1 VVVWRWRRADAP
13 VRVLSEAV
21 PPPATVSGEV
31 DPFAAL
37 DALVAELEGT
47 TVRIGGSDE
56 LDEGA
61 VVERDLEARQLRPSV
76 EPRLCGT
83 ANAPLLLARHCL
95 DGIAVAGSS
104 LLLHLDEAKLP
115 AAPHDQVDLVAGRPH
130 VRADDTPSPQPV
142 PARRPA
148 L

>member
-1 VVVWRWRRADAP
+1 MLLALLFLPALVAICVVVWRWRRADAP
-13 VRVLSEAV
+13 VRVLAEAV

-61 VVERDLEARQLRPSV
+61 VVELERLADRLEA
-76 EPRLCGT
+76 
-83 ANAPLLLARHCL
+83 AAA
-95 DGIAVAGSS
+95 S
-104 LLLHLDEAKLP
+104 LER
-115 AAPHDQVDLVAGRPH
+115 VG
-130 VRADDTPSPQPV
+130 
-142 PARRPA
+142 
-148 L
+148 